1 MKDLKQFIKTTIREF
16 LNENALPDY
25 RNLRY
30 IGYHCSNNANLES
43 DINYP
48 SLGFND
54 YYEFQEKIL
63 ESISEKYPEANELL
77 DEINNGGDTDIQG
90 ELTTKISEFLKRNGI
105 CGVFIDEEKPNKR
118 WGKYCYQVFFE
129 NIEFERVHDFI
140 MADENGE
147 EWCFLYP
154 YKNSKPI
161 FKKIKNSLDE
171 DTQNEYTDKERI
183 YLSQNGTDG
192 FGHVMNIH
200 LKNGGK
206 KIGSIV
212 FRQKTYLKDY
222 GYPLVSEFHIGL
234 NKKYQR
240 QGFFQESLIRLLEAT
255 DTPIYIA
262 SGRVINPDV
271 FKAIDKID
279 RSLLNVEEIK
289 IEVSIG
295 TIEGFIITL
304 K

>member
-1 MKDLKQFIKTTIREF
+1 MKYIKKFII
-16 LNENALPDY
+16 
-25 RNLRY
+25 
-30 IGYHCSNNANLES
+30 
-43 DINYP
+43 
-48 SLGFND
+48 
-54 YYEFQEKIL
+54 
-63 ESISEKYPEANELL
+63 
-77 DEINNGGDTDIQG
+77 
-90 ELTTKISEFLKRNGI
+90 
-105 CGVFIDEEKPNKR
+105 
-118 WGKYCYQVFFE
+118 FE
-129 NIEFERVHDFI
+129 N
-140 MADENGE
+140 E
-147 EWCFLYP
+147 EV
-154 YKNSKPI
+154 
-161 FKKIKNSLDE
+161 
-171 DTQNEYTDKERI
+171 QNEYTDKERI

-192 FGHVMNIH
+192 FGYVMDIH
-200 LKNGGK
+200 LKNSGK

-271 FKAIDKID
+271 FKAIDKLD

-304 K
+304 NK

>member
-1 MKDLKQFIKTTIREF
+1 MSEDIRKMIDKVKNFNKFINENNETIQYINIDDIKT
-16 LNENALPDY
+16 
-25 RNLRY
+25 
-30 IGYHCSNNANLES
+30 
-43 DINYP
+43 
-48 SLGFND
+48 
-54 YYEFQEKIL
+54 
-63 ESISEKYPEANELL
+63 
-77 DEINNGGDTDIQG
+77 
-90 ELTTKISEFLKRNGI
+90 
-105 CGVFIDEEKPNKR
+105 EEEMIP
-118 WGKYCYQVFFE
+118 
-129 NIEFERVHDFI
+129 
-140 MADENGE
+140 
-147 EWCFLYP
+147 
-154 YKNSKPI
+154 
-161 FKKIKNSLDE
+161 
-171 DTQNEYTDKERI
+171 NEYTDKERI